1 MPWAFNA
8 WREHAIATRRPP
20 RSAAHA
26 VRQPLPPARIF
37 EAPALLGPMALQAR
51 ISPDGQSVAYLRMG
65 DDDRHRVDLW
75 LFERRTGR
83 SRLLI
88 DARQA
93 SGGRPESAAGAARRE
108 RQRTASVHGISE
120 MHWSPDSRCLLLL
133 AGDALLLATWQAQG
147 PARLKTLLPAGGELL
162 DPHWSPLGTY
172 VAFVRDQNLH
182 VLSVKTGRVRRLTDD
197 GGGTVHNAEAEFV
210 AQEEMDRSRGH
221 WWAPDESLIAFER
234 FDEAA
239 VPVQRR
245 FDVQADGTD
254 VVEQRYPVT
263 GGPNVAVSLG
273 LVAPT
278 GGPVRWV
285 SLGRDR
291 DIYLARV
298 DWLPDGR
305 SLSYQRLSRDQK
317 TLALRL
323 VNVHTLRQR
332 TLRTETSAHWIEL
345 HQDLHFLKQQPAFVW
360 AADRDGRKHL
370 ALVGLD
376 GREHHAL
383 TAGDWQVDA
392 LLAVDEAQGWVYLSG
407 DQGLAL
413 EKHVW
418 RVRLDGSTAWAPE
431 RISAADHWHE
441 ASFASDGGPAPLW
454 IDFERSPTQPPRARL
469 RDAQG
474 RHLGWLEENRLNA
487 RHPYH
492 RYLKHHGV
500 PSFGTVPADD
510 GTPLSYSLL
519 KPPGF
524 DPARRYPVVVDV
536 YGGPGAQMVTRGW
549 PMSFHQALA
558 HRGFCVFML
567 DNRGSARRGRAFSDV
582 LLGRF
587 GDVEVRDQLAGLA
600 WLKQQ
605 PGIDAARIGVMGGS
619 YGGYMTLKLL
629 TNAPAGS
636 YAAGI
641 AVSAATRYELYD
653 TCYTERYLG
662 TPQANPEG
670 YRRTSVLPD
679 LPRLKTPLLLVHGM
693 ADDNV
698 LFTHC
703 TEVMSALQAQGTPFR
718 LMTYPGCKHSLA
730 GPVVGPHAHQM
741 FVDFFEETLSSSAD
755 GVKG

>member
-1 MPWAFNA
+1 MA
-8 WREHAIATRRPP
+8 RRPP
-20 RSAAHA
+20 AHPAAYP
-26 VRQPLPPARIF
+26 VRQPLPVARIWQ
-37 EAPALLGPMALQAR
+37 APALLGRMALNAQ
-51 ISPDGQSVAYLRMG
+51 ISPDGQWVAYLRMG
-65 DDDRHRVDLW
+65 EDDRDRVDLW
-75 LFERRTGR
+75 LFERSTGQ

-93 SGGRPESAAGAARRE
+93 SGGRTESAAAAARRE
-108 RQRTASVHGISE
+108 RQRTSGLQGISDVL
-120 MHWSPDSRCLLLL
+120 WSPDSRRLLLV
-133 AGDALLLATWQAQG
+133 AGDALHLATWQGRG

-162 DPHWSPLGTY
+162 DPRWSPLGHH
-172 VAFVRDQNLH
+172 VAFVREQNLH
-182 VLSVKTGRVRRLTDD
+182 VLTLKTGVVRRLTDD
-197 GGGTVHNAEAEFV
+197 GGGTVHNGEAEFV

-221 WWAPDESLIAFER
+221 WWAPDESLIAFEW

-245 FDVQADGTD
+245 FEVQADHTE
-254 VVEQRYPVT
+254 VVEQHYPVT
-263 GGPNVAVSLG
+263 GGPNVAVRLG
-273 LVAPT
+273 LVAPS

-285 SLGRDR
+285 SLGRDP
-291 DIYLARV
+291 DVYLARV
-298 DWLPDGR
+298 DWLPDSR
-305 SLSYQRLSRDQK
+305 KLSYQRLSRDQK
-317 TLALRL
+317 TLTLRQ
-323 VNVHTLRQR
+323 VDVQTLRQR
-332 TLRTETSAHWIEL
+332 TLRTDQASHWIEL
-345 HQDLHFLKQQPAFVW
+345 HQDLHFLKQQPAFIW
-360 AADRDGRKHL
+360 AADQDGRKHL

-376 GREHHAL
+376 GRQRHAL

-392 LLAVDEAQGWVYLSG
+392 LLAVDEAEGWVYLSG

-418 RVRLDGSTAWAPE
+418 RVRLDGSTAHSPE
-431 RISAADHWHE
+431 RISAADHWHD
-441 ASFASDGGPAPLW
+441 AVFANGGGPAPMW
-454 IDFERSPTQPPRARL
+454 IDFERSPTQPPRTRL

-474 RHLGWLEENRLNA
+474 HHLAWLEENRLNA

-500 PSFGTVPADD
+500 PTHGTVAADD
-510 GTPLSYSLL
+510 GTPLSYALL

-524 DPARRYPVVVDV
+524 DPARRHPVVIDV
-536 YGGPGAQMVTRGW
+536 YGGPGAQMVTRSW

-567 DNRGSARRGRAFSDV
+567 DNRGSARRGRAFSDG

-587 GDVEVRDQLAGLA
+587 GGMEMRDQLAGLA
-600 WLKQQ
+600 WLKRQ
-605 PGIDAARIGVMGGS
+605 PGIDATRVGVMGAS

-629 TNAPAGS
+629 SNAPAGS
-636 YAAGI
+636 FAAGI
-641 AVSAATRYELYD
+641 AISSATRYELYD

-670 YRRTSVLPD
+670 YQRTSVLPD

-703 TEVMSALQAQGTPFR
+703 TEVMAALQALGTPFR
-718 LMTYPGCKHSLA
+718 LMTYPGCKHSLS
-730 GPVVGPHAHQM
+730 GPVVGPHAYQM
-741 FVDFFEETLSSSAD
+741 FLDFFEEMLRPGEIEA
-755 GVKG
+755 KG